1 MPVFV
6 DTNVLVY
13 ARDTSHPTKQG
24 RAADWIAAL
33 WELGEGRVSL
43 QVLQEYYVTT
53 TRKLKPGLDPEEA
66 RADVLD
72 LSAWSPV
79 APDLQMLAA
88 AWSAEERFGLSFWDA
103 LIVAA
108 AQVARCNV
116 LLTEDLRHDMDLGRC
131 PRHRPLPGR
140 ARRSPQLS
148 SW

>member
-13 ARDTSHPTKQG
+13 ARDTSHTTKQG

-66 RADVLD
+66 RADILD

-108 AQVARCNV
+108 AQVARCDI
-116 LLTEDLRHDMDLGRC
+116 LLTEDLQHDMDLEGVRVID
-131 PRHRPLPGR
+131 PFHVAPGDR
-140 ARRSPQLS
+140 LS
-148 SW
+148 